1 MHFTRYYYLMIEGG
15 GYRHM
20 FLTSFHNSTHIDCM
34 KRLHFFHFLNMST
47 KIKRTFFGKIIK
59 KTSSKSCMYV
69 VDCWVLSKFGNHKKG
84 CFGWLWVGNDSRQND
99 KKKFVDEMKK
109 YFFTHF
115 Q

>member
-1 MHFTRYYYLMIEGG
+1 
-15 GYRHM
+15 
-20 FLTSFHNSTHIDCM
+20 
-34 KRLHFFHFLNMST
+34 
-47 KIKRTFFGKIIK
+47 
-59 KTSSKSCMYV
+59 MYA

-99 KKKFVDEMKK
+99 NNKFVDEMKK